1 MDRRNAAYRHWQ
13 ETGDQEPMR
22 EFGFNLPDRR
32 ETNSVTTA
40 TNQAG
45 NAGTISNLIISP
57 DYAPCFLYEEI
68 PDLLEC
74 KSPTKIAYDLGD
86 DGYIPVCEACISTA
100 IRLGYIND
108 VTMLDVKWL
117 VEYLDAERP

>member
-1 MDRRNAAYRHWQ
+1 MDRRNATYRYWQ
-13 ETGDQEPMR
+13 ETGDPGPIN
-22 EFGFNLPDRR
+22 EFGFTLPDRR
-32 ETNSVTTA
+32 G
-40 TNQAG
+40 TNQ
-45 NAGTISNLIISP
+45 GTEESNQTRNTEANSNLIIAP
-57 DYAPCFLYEEI
+57 DYKPCYLYKEI